1 MKLSAAVSF
10 LCVASASAFAPTSIK
25 TSSVSILVDD
35 SMTMHAYTVWD
46 MKLLFAF
53 WPEVIIEMILSCW
66 LDYYCETLFFLH
78 FSLQS
83 TKLFNDPNQNPFGA
97 YNAAAVPAAPVAAA
111 PVAAPA
117 APAAGGDANQNVFGT
132 KSLEFQGNESDDSFK
147 TVRLRDR
154 LNEADT
160 ERRKDEEAADLRER
174 ASEIAREERLKK
186 IAYMEN
192 MPDETPAG
200 TGKSSQEREQ

>member
-1 MKLSAAVSF
+1 MALSSF
-10 LCVASASAFAPTSIK
+10 FTPIV
-25 TSSVSILVDD
+25 V
-35 SMTMHAYTVWD
+35 
-46 MKLLFAF
+46 
-53 WPEVIIEMILSCW
+53 E
-66 LDYYCETLFFLH
+66 
-78 FSLQS
+78 LQS

-97 YNAAAVPAAPVAAA
+97 YNAAADAVPAAA
-111 PVAAPA
+111 PAAAPA

-132 KSLEFQGNESDDSFK
+132 KSLEFQGNEGDESFK

-160 ERRKDEEAADLRER
+160 ERRKDEDAADLRER
-174 ASEIAREERLKK
+174 AAEIAREERLQK

-200 TGKSSQEREQ
+200 TGKLI